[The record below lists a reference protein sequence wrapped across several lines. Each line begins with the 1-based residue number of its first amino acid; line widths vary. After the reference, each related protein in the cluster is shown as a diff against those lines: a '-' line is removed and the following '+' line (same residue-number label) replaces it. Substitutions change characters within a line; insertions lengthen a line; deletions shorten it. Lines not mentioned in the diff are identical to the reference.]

1 MRIPL
6 SAPDVIESDIEAVA
20 AVLRTRTLSLGEK
33 LEEFERGMREYV
45 GTTHAVGVSSGT
57 AGLHLCVKA
66 LGIGDGDEVIVPSF
80 SFAAVA
86 NCVRYERGI
95 PVFVDIA
102 EETLNL
108 DPAAVERAIGPRT
121 RGIVAVHTFGRSAD
135 MEELLGIARRHDL
148 FVIEDACEAIGAEY
162 EGRRVGG
169 FGEAGVF
176 AFYPNKQMT
185 TGEGGMVTTNDARLG
200 ARVRALRNQG
210 REETSEWLQHS
221 EVGFNYRISEM
232 NCALGV
238 EQLKRIEQILMR
250 RAEVAAKYEARL
262 GGVEGLKT
270 PDLEFARGKMSWFVY
285 VVRLGERFTRADRE
299 WVCGEMGKR
308 RIGCGKYFAPIHLQ
322 PAYATEPSRKMELNV
337 TEQVGD
343 RTLALPFFNRIT
355 DAEIAEVCDTLQ
367 ELMENCGKRGE
378 SH

>member
-20 AVLRTRTLSLGEK
+20 AVLRTPTLSLGEK

-45 GTTHAVGVSSGT
+45 GTAHAVGVSSGT

-95 PVFVDIA
+95 PVFVDIS

-108 DPAAVERAIGPRT
+108 DPAAVERAIGTRT
-121 RGIVAVHTFGRSAD
+121 RGIVVVHTFGRPAEMD
-135 MEELLGIARRHDL
+135 ELLGIARRHGL

-162 EGRRVGG
+162 DGRKVGG
-169 FGEAGVF
+169 LGDVGVF

-185 TGEGGMVTTNDARLG
+185 TGEGGMITTNDARLA
-200 ARVRALRNQG
+200 ARMKALRNQG
-210 REETSEWLQHS
+210 RGETSEWLQHA

-238 EQLKRIEQILMR
+238 EQLKRIEPILMR
-250 RAEVAAKYEARL
+250 RAEIARRYEARL
-262 GGVEGLKT
+262 GGVAGLRT
-270 PDLEFARGKMSWFVY
+270 PDLELTRGKMSWFVY
-285 VVRLGERFTRADRE
+285 VVRLEERFTRADRD
-299 WVCGEMGKR
+299 WICAEMGER
-308 RIGCGKYFAPIHLQ
+308 GIGCGKYFAPIHLQ
-322 PAYATEPSRKMELNV
+322 PAYAKEPSRKMELNT
-337 TEQVGD
+337 TERIGD

-355 DAEIAEVCDTLQ
+355 DGEITEVCETLM
-367 ELMENCGKRGE
+367 ELMEKRE
-378 SH
+378 K